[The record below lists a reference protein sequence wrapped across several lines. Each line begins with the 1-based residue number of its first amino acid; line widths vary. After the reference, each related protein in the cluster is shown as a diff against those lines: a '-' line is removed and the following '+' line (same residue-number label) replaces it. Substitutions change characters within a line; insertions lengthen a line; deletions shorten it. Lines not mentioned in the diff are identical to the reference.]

1 MELDHVLSDIGQ
13 DIAHHGIDRVP
24 QVQALAAAVRSI
36 APVVAGVL
44 CSDDEP
50 AVARDRA
57 FLRAATL
64 ANRLPPSE
72 QAVLMDALLA
82 QAAGPCV
89 VDLPVLPPVPAQLSP
104 APVLASVG

>member
-13 DIAHHGIDRVP
+13 DIARHGIDRVP

-50 AVARDRA
+50 AVTRDRA
-57 FLRAATL
+57 FLIAATL
-64 ANRLPPSE
+64 ANRMSPSE
-72 QAVLMDALLA
+72 QALLMDTLLA
-82 QAAGPCV
+82 QMAGPRM
-89 VDLPVLPPVPAQLSP
+89 VDFPIVPRVPAQLSP
-104 APVLASVG
+104 APALASVR